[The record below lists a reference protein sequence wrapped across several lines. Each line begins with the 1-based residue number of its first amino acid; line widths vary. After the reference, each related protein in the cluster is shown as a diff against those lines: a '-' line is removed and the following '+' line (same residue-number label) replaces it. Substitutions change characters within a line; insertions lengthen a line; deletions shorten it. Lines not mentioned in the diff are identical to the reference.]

1 MPPKKIKRSK
11 KAKQVGGWFWE
22 RDDPVF
28 GKSNRWIGDK
38 VIKPVDNFLKEIKLL
53 SKIITPIGG
62 FLGGPGGAIAGAAA
76 GVGLNK
82 AGYGCRPRGKHPQ
95 YGCGAGHSQ
104 YGGIGSFL
112 IPKGLPMRAK
122 PTYIKTQTGGNSPF
136 MLTTNS
142 SFNSIKLR

>member
-22 RDDPVF
+22 RNDHVF
-28 GKSNRWIGDK
+28 GASNRWIGDK
-38 VIKPVDNFLKEIKLL
+38 VIKPADNFLKESKLL
-53 SKIITPIGG
+53 SRIITPIGG

-82 AGYGCRPRGKHPQ
+82 AGYGRKPCRPSAKHPQ
-95 YGCGAGHSQ
+95 C
-104 YGGIGSFL
+104 GGIGRIY
-112 IPKGLPMRAK
+112 IPSGLPMWGK
-122 PTYIKTQTGGNSPF
+122 PTYIRTQTGDNSLF

-142 SFNSIKLR
+142 NFNSIKLR